1 MQYNRRGR
9 GGLSASRP
17 MLDTLEKNSAAHR
30 DRIRLAADRAL
41 DAVPQRPVVQLGP
54 ARGDAVPPDSADP
67 DSVHS

>member
-1 MQYNRRGR
+1 MQSNHRGR

-17 MLDTLEKNSAAHR
+17 MLDTLEKNLATHR
-30 DRIRLAADRAL
+30 DRIRPAADRAL
-41 DAVPQRPVVQLGP
+41 DAVPLGP